1 LVDALDSYIPIPER
15 DTSKPF
21 LMPIEDTMT
30 IPGRGTVVTGRVERG
45 ELVLVDE
52 QGKKKE
58 PEVEIIGF
66 VSTIKAIITSIETF
80 KMSLDKAIAGDNVAF
95 LLRGIK
101 REQVQRGQVL
111 AMPNSI
117 KPHSKF
123 KASVY
128 ILTKEEEGRH
138 TPFVKNYRPQFYF
151 HTTDITGTIELPE
164 GIAMVMPGDN
174 LELIIN
180 LASEVG
186 VAIEENTKFSIRE
199 GGKTVGKGMIT
210 EIIK

>member
-1 LVDALDSYIPIPER
+1 VDTLDNYIPTPER

-52 QGKKKE
+52 QGKKRE
-58 PEVEIIGF
+58 PEIEIIGF
-66 VSTIKAIITSIETF
+66 TPTIKAIVTGIEMF
-80 KMSLDKAIAGDNVAF
+80 KKSLDKTIPGDNIGI

-111 AMPNSI
+111 AIPGSI
-117 KPHSKF
+117 KPHNKF
-123 KASVY
+123 KASCY
-128 ILTKEEEGRH
+128 ILKKEEGGRH

-151 HTTDITGTIELPE
+151 HTTDITGTIELPA
-164 GIAMVMPGDN
+164 GIEMVMPGDN
-174 LELIIN
+174 LELIIS

-186 VAIEENTKFSIRE
+186 VAIEKNTKFSIRE
-199 GGKTVGKGMIT
+199 GGITVGKGMVT